1 MKEADKESDYSET
14 SILQGQKEFEIK
26 DDVILI
32 QFKLVENNK
41 YKTINTFSFLNLP
54 LKKI

>member
-26 DDVILI
+26 DDIILI
-32 QFKLVENNK
+32 QFKLVENN
-41 YKTINTFSFLNLP
+41 
-54 LKKI
+54 

>member
-1 MKEADKESDYSET
+1 
-14 SILQGQKEFEIK
+14 LQGQKEFEIK
-26 DDVILI
+26 EEVILM

-54 LKKI
+54 LKKS